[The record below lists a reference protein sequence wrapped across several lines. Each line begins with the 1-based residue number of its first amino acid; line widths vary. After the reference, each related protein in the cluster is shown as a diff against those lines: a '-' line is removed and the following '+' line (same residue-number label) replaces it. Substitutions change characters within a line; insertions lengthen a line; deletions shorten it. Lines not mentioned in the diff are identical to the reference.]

1 MQLNVAAKTDH
12 SVAEQRET
20 CQDGSLSI
28 CSPGISKG
36 IQVQNSHWQNLR
48 LSSEISKSPDDR

>member
-20 CQDGSLSI
+20 CQDGSL
-28 CSPGISKG
+28 
-36 IQVQNSHWQNLR
+36 HL
-48 LSSEISKSPDDR
+48 LSWH